1 MKLGR
6 CGMPGDHGIDLRG
19 TWDIPGLP
27 KEDLN
32 SSGIPIIVSCKAH
45 KITSGP
51 VQIRELEGA
60 LGSSSQDTIG
70 ILATV
75 SSCTRGAI
83 SQMLLSRRPLA
94 YCYVKPYADGGQLQ
108 QFVWNSAAGILLQGL
123 EAKMRYSVG
132 KGEEIKGE
140 MVLTFNGKA
149 LSKNAR
155 KPKEI

>member
-19 TWDIPGLP
+19 AWDIPGLP
-27 KEDLN
+27 KEDPK
-32 SSGIPIIVSCKAH
+32 SSGIPIVVSCKSH
-45 KITSGP
+45 KLTSGP
-51 VQIRELEGA
+51 AQIRELEGA

-132 KGEEIKGE
+132 REGEIKGE

-149 LSKNAR
+149 LRRSVGELR
-155 KPKEI
+155 EI